1 MVNIQLTMFFTF
13 FRGNVPV
20 EERPEVCEEME
31 EQRWVPGAMN
41 DTDLDKCLQIARS
54 LAAINGLYD
63 GGSTMHG
70 CNAASLDDVAINAL
84 EVVSF

>member
-1 MVNIQLTMFFTF
+1 MCAEF
-13 FRGNVPV
+13 
-20 EERPEVCEEME
+20 E

-41 DTDLDKCLQIARS
+41 DADLDECLQVARS

-63 GGSTMHG
+63 GGSTTHG
-70 CNAASLDDVAINAL
+70 CNAASRDVVTINVL

>member
-1 MVNIQLTMFFTF
+1 MCAEF
-13 FRGNVPV
+13 
-20 EERPEVCEEME
+20 E

-41 DTDLDKCLQIARS
+41 DADLDECLQVARS

-63 GGSTMHG
+63 GGSTIHG
-70 CNAASLDDVAINAL
+70 CNAASRDDVTINVL